1 MDTPSPFRRHWSLDP
16 DVIFLNHGSF
26 GACPIPVLEAQA
38 RLRARMER
46 EPVTFLWRDLEGL
59 LDAARI
65 RLAGFVGAPAETL
78 AFVPN
83 ATAGVNAVLR
93 SLRLEPGDELLTT
106 DHEYGACRN
115 AIEYVAARNGAR
127 VIVAQIP
134 FPIDDPERATEAIL
148 AAATPRTRL
157 AMVSH
162 VTSPTALALPIASI
176 VLGLAE
182 RGIETLVDGAHG
194 PGMFPIDLD
203 ALGCA
208 YYAATCH
215 KWICAPKGSGFL
227 YVRSDRQEGLHPL
240 AISFGLT
247 SPRDDRSRFLL
258 EFDWTGTHDPTAYLC
273 VPEAIREME
282 AIVPGGWDGIRA
294 HNRALALRAERI
306 LADLLGIALT
316 CPESMR
322 GSTATLPLPGEP
334 DPRLPHMHDPLQDLL
349 WERYRIEVPV
359 MHWGTPPRR
368 YIRISAQI
376 YNDEGEYER
385 LAAALREVGPG
396 A

>member
-1 MDTPSPFRRHWSLDP
+1 MASPLRRHWSLDP
-16 DVIFLNHGSF
+16 EVTFLNHGSF
-26 GACPIPVLEAQA
+26 GACPIPVLGAQT
-38 RLRARMER
+38 RLRARMEE
-46 EPVTFLWRDLEGL
+46 EPVAFLWRDLEGL

-65 RLAGFVGAPAETL
+65 ALAGFTGADAEDL

-93 SLRLEPGDELLTT
+93 SLRLSPGDELLTT

-115 AIEYVAARNGAR
+115 TLEYVAARSGAR
-127 VIVAQIP
+127 VVVAAIP
-134 FPIDDPERATEAIL
+134 FPIDEPERATEAIL

-162 VTSPTALALPIASI
+162 VTSPTALALPISSI
-176 VLGLAE
+176 VRALAA

-194 PGMFPIDLD
+194 PGMLPVDVR

-227 YVRSDRQEGLHPL
+227 YVRRDMQRDLHPL
-240 AISFGLT
+240 AISFGWT

-258 EFDWTGTHDPTAYLC
+258 EFDWTGTLDPTAYLC
-273 VPEAIREME
+273 VPEAIRFV
-282 AIVPGGWDGIRA
+282 ASIVTGGWEEVRA
-294 HNRALALRAERI
+294 RNRALALRAERI
-306 LADLLGIALT
+306 LADALGTAPS
-316 CPESMR
+316 CPEAMR
-322 GSTATLPLPGEP
+322 GATATLLLPGEP
-334 DPRLPHMHDPLQDLL
+334 DPRLPHMHDPLQDVL
-349 WERYRIEVPV
+349 WERFRIEVPV

-368 YIRISAQI
+368 YVRISAQL

-385 LAAALREVGPG
+385 LAAALRETLS
-396 A
+396 